1 MRPQG
6 YSLEADLLEPI
17 ETSIMPK
24 LQKFHFQQVIVLG
37 TPLLIGLIS
46 EFLMILTDSAMVGR
60 LGTEY
65 LAAIGIASMFGELLW
80 VIVWPMA
87 PGTQTLASRRFGRQ
101 KKNHNRDDGVLKDLS
116 QKTGDVL
123 DNAIVVALAV
133 GLAAIIIALFSKDLL
148 GMLLDEDTLI
158 PLAHGYIST
167 LKWLMPLAGIFYAI
181 YGFLAAI
188 NQTKVIM
195 VATIGLN
202 FLNILFNYILIF
214 GKFGFPALGIVG
226 AALGTVL
233 AQGLGTLFF
242 VIYILVAPSV
252 KVYGCLQFRRL
263 RRDIFFDLL
272 RSTAPI
278 IFQLGIALLLFL
290 YYQTIIA
297 NIGTLYLAATHIVFT
312 ISVLK
317 RAILGGFAE
326 SGSIL
331 VGNALGQGQKEEAV
345 RFAYATELM
354 AIIIGAALLVFIL
367 LFPEN
372 IVRIFN
378 PETELVGVGSDALRF
393 FAIFIFIEAIGFPFE
408 VLFTHNGWGRFVLIS
423 EIITNSTFVV
433 GLTLLLTRGFGFGVY
448 GAWSAFAVYLVF
460 HSLFMFGG
468 FFSKRWLKAVVDS
481 EYMEMEPLRPT
492 LSR

>member
-1 MRPQG
+1 
-6 YSLEADLLEPI
+6 
-17 ETSIMPK
+17 MPK
-24 LQKFHFQQVIVLG
+24 LGKFHFKQVIVLG
-37 TPLLIGLIS
+37 APLMAGLIS
-46 EFLMILTDSAMVGR
+46 EFLMILADSAMVGR

-87 PGTQTLASRRFGRQ
+87 PGTQTIASRRFGRL
-101 KKNHNRDDGVLKDLS
+101 KKDHGHDDDVLKDLS

-123 DNAIVVALAV
+123 DNALVVAVAV
-133 GLAAIIIALFSKDLL
+133 GLAAIIIALFSKGILN
-148 GMLLDEDTLI
+148 MLLDDDALI
-158 PLAHGYIST
+158 PLAHGYIAT

-202 FLNILFNYILIF
+202 LLNILFNYILIF

-233 AQGLGTLFF
+233 AQGLGTLFL
-242 VIYILVAPSV
+242 VVYILLAPSV
-252 KVYGCLQFRRL
+252 KVYGCLQFRSL
-263 RRDIFFDLL
+263 RRDIFVDLL
-272 RSTAPI
+272 RSTGPI
-278 IFQLGIALLLFL
+278 IFQLSIALLLFL
-290 YYQTIIA
+290 YYETIVA

-312 ISVLK
+312 VFVLK

-326 SGSIL
+326 GGSIL
-331 VGNALGQGQKEEAV
+331 VGNSLGEGQEEEAV
-345 RFAYATELM
+345 RFAYATEFM
-354 AIIIGAALLVFIL
+354 AIMIGAALFVFIL

-378 PETELVGVGSDALRF
+378 PETELVSVGSDALRF
-393 FAIFIFIEAIGFPFE
+393 FAVFIFMEAIGFPFE
-408 VLFTHNGWGRFVLIS
+408 VIFTHNGWGRFVLVS

-433 GLTLLLTRGFGFGVY
+433 GLTLVLTKGFDFGIY

-468 FFSKRWLKAVVDS
+468 FLSRRWLKTEVDS
-481 EYMEMEPLRPT
+481 EWAEMEPLRPA

>member
-1 MRPQG
+1 
-6 YSLEADLLEPI
+6 
-17 ETSIMPK
+17 MPK
-24 LQKFHFQQVIVLG
+24 LGKFHFKQVIVLG
-37 TPLLIGLIS
+37 APLLVGLIS
-46 EFLMILTDSAMVGR
+46 EFLMILADSAMVGR

-87 PGTQTLASRRFGRQ
+87 PGTQTIASRRFGRQ
-101 KKNHNRDDGVLKDLS
+101 KKNNDHDDRVLKDLS

-123 DNAIVVALAV
+123 DNAIIVAVAV
-133 GLAAIIIALFSKDLL
+133 GLAAIIIALFAKGILS
-148 GMLLDEDTLI
+148 MLLDEDSLI

-202 FLNILFNYILIF
+202 LLNILFNYILIF

-233 AQGLGTLFF
+233 AQGLGTLFL
-242 VIYILVAPSV
+242 VVYILLAPSV
-252 KVYGCLQFRRL
+252 KIYGCLQFRSL
-263 RRDIFFDLL
+263 RWDIFADLF
-272 RSTAPI
+272 RSTGPI
-278 IFQLGIALLLFL
+278 IFQLSIALLLFL
-290 YYQTIIA
+290 YYETIVA

-312 ISVLK
+312 VFVLK

-326 SGSIL
+326 GGSIL
-331 VGNALGQGQKEEAV
+331 VGNALGQGQEDEAV

-354 AIIIGAALLVFIL
+354 AILIGAALFVFIL

-378 PETELVGVGSDALRF
+378 PETELVGVGSEALRF
-393 FAIFIFIEAIGFPFE
+393 FAVFIFIEAIGFPFE
-408 VLFTHNGWGRFVLIS
+408 VLFTHNGWGRFVLLS
-423 EIITNSTFVV
+423 EIITNSIFVV
-433 GLTLLLTRGFGFGVY
+433 GLTLLLTRGFGFGIY

-468 FFSKRWLKAVVDS
+468 FFSKKWLDTQVDS
-481 EYMEMEPLRPT
+481 EYMDIEPLRPA

>member
-1 MRPQG
+1 
-6 YSLEADLLEPI
+6 
-17 ETSIMPK
+17 MPK
-24 LQKFHFQQVIVLG
+24 LGKFHFTQVILLG
-37 TPLLIGLIS
+37 TPLLAGLIS
-46 EFLMILTDSAMVGR
+46 EFLMILADSAMVGR

-87 PGTQTLASRRFGRQ
+87 PGTQTIAARRFGRL
-101 KKNHNRDDGVLKDLS
+101 KKNHGHDDDVLKDLS

-123 DNAIVVALAV
+123 DNAIVVAVAV
-133 GLAAIIIALFSKDLL
+133 GLAAIIIAFFSKGILTL
-148 GMLLDEDTLI
+148 LLDSDALI
-158 PLAHGYIST
+158 PLAHGYIAT

-202 FLNILFNYILIF
+202 VLNILFNYILIF

-233 AQGLGTLFF
+233 AQGLGTVFL
-242 VIYILVAPSV
+242 VLYILLAPSV
-252 KVYGCLQFRRL
+252 KIYGCLQFRNL
-263 RRDIFFDLL
+263 RGDIFLDLF
-272 RSTAPI
+272 RSTGPI
-278 IFQLGIALLLFL
+278 IFQLSIALLLFL
-290 YYQTIIA
+290 YYETIVA

-312 ISVLK
+312 VFVLK

-326 SGSIL
+326 GGSIL
-331 VGNALGQGQKEEAV
+331 VGNSLGAGQEKEAV

-354 AIIIGAALLVFIL
+354 AIMIGAALFLFIL
-367 LFPEN
+367 IFPEQ
-372 IVRIFN
+372 IVRVFN
-378 PETELVGVGSDALRF
+378 PEIELVEVGAEALRF
-393 FAIFIFIEAIGFPFE
+393 FAVFIFIEAIGFPFE
-408 VLFTHNGWGRFVLIS
+408 VLFTHNGWGRFVLVS
-423 EIITNSTFVV
+423 EIITNLTFVV
-433 GLTLLLTRGFGFGVY
+433 GLTLILTRGFGFGIY

-460 HSLFMFGG
+460 HSLFMFAG
-468 FFSKRWLKAVVDS
+468 FFSRRWLKTEVDS
-481 EYMEMEPLRPT
+481 EYMEMETLRPA

>member
-1 MRPQG
+1 
-6 YSLEADLLEPI
+6 
-17 ETSIMPK
+17 MPK
-24 LQKFHFQQVIVLG
+24 LGKFHFKQVIVLG
-37 TPLLIGLIS
+37 APLMAGLIS
-46 EFLMILTDSAMVGR
+46 EFLMILADSAMVGR

-87 PGTQTLASRRFGRQ
+87 PGTQTIASRRFGHL
-101 KKNHNRDDGVLKDLS
+101 KKDHGHDDDVLKDLS

-123 DNAIVVALAV
+123 DNALVVAVAV
-133 GLAAIIIALFSKDLL
+133 GLAAIIIALFSKGILN
-148 GMLLDEDTLI
+148 MLLDDDALI
-158 PLAHGYIST
+158 PLAHGYIAT

-202 FLNILFNYILIF
+202 LLNILFNYILIF

-233 AQGLGTLFF
+233 AQGLGTLFL
-242 VIYILVAPSV
+242 VVYILLAPSV
-252 KVYGCLQFRRL
+252 KVYGCLQFRSL
-263 RRDIFFDLL
+263 RRDIFVDLL
-272 RSTAPI
+272 RSTGPI
-278 IFQLGIALLLFL
+278 IFQLSIALLLFL
-290 YYQTIIA
+290 YYETIVA

-312 ISVLK
+312 VFVLK

-326 SGSIL
+326 GGSIL
-331 VGNALGQGQKEEAV
+331 VGNSLGEGQEEEAV
-345 RFAYATELM
+345 RFAYATEFM
-354 AIIIGAALLVFIL
+354 AIMIGAALFVFIL

-378 PETELVGVGSDALRF
+378 PETELVSVGSDALRF
-393 FAIFIFIEAIGFPFE
+393 FAVFIFMEAIGFPFE
-408 VLFTHNGWGRFVLIS
+408 VIFTHNGWGRFVLVS

-433 GLTLLLTRGFGFGVY
+433 GLTLVLTKGFDFGIY

-468 FFSKRWLKAVVDS
+468 FLSRRWLKTEVDS
-481 EYMEMEPLRPT
+481 EWAEMEPLRPA

>member
-1 MRPQG
+1 M
-6 YSLEADLLEPI
+6 
-17 ETSIMPK
+17 
-24 LQKFHFQQVIVLG
+24 G
-37 TPLLIGLIS
+37 TPLLAGLIS
-46 EFLMILTDSAMVGR
+46 EFLMILADSAMVGR

-65 LAAIGIASMFGELLW
+65 LAAIGIASMYGELLW

-101 KKNHNRDDGVLKDLS
+101 KKNAGQDDHVVKDLT

-123 DNAIVVALAV
+123 DNAIVVAVAV
-133 GLAAIIIALFSKDLL
+133 GLAAIMIALFSKSILSL
-148 GMLLDEDTLI
+148 LLDDDALI
-158 PLAHGYIST
+158 PLAQGYIST
-167 LKWLMPLAGIFYAI
+167 LKWLMPVAGIFYAI

-202 FLNILFNYILIF
+202 VLNILFNYILIF

-233 AQGLGTLFF
+233 AQGLGTLF
-242 VIYILVAPSV
+242 LVLYVLLAPSI
-252 KVYGCLQFRRL
+252 KVYGCLQFRNL
-263 RRDIFFDLL
+263 HWDIFLDLL
-272 RSTAPI
+272 RSTGPI

-290 YYQTIIA
+290 YYETIVA

-312 ISVLK
+312 VFVLK

-326 SGSIL
+326 GGAIL
-331 VGNALGQGQKEEAV
+331 VGNALGEGQEKEAV
-345 RFAYATELM
+345 RFAYATEFM
-354 AIIIGAALLVFIL
+354 AIAIGTVLFVFIL
-367 LFPEN
+367 IFPEQ
-372 IVRIFN
+372 IVRVFN
-378 PETELVGVGSDALRF
+378 PETELVGVGSNALRF
-393 FAIFIFIEAIGFPFE
+393 FAVFIFIEAIGFPFE
-408 VLFTHNGWGRFVLIS
+408 VIFTHNGWGRFVLIS
-423 EIITNSTFVV
+423 EIITNSAFVV
-433 GLTLLLTRGFGFGVY
+433 GLTLILTLGFGFGIY

-468 FFSKRWLKAVVDS
+468 FFSKKWLKTEVDS
-481 EYMEMEPLRPT
+481 EYMEMEPLRPA